1 MKKTKKT
8 VTSRPAPLFLLSLF
22 DRIYYCIFNFVMKTP
37 RLDEPHVMA
46 VIIIAHMIGINTIVL
61 LLFIKS
67 QTGIQIARGNAII
80 GILLLY
86 VLLFSLTAYY
96 YDWKKNGER
105 IVKYYK
111 GKMDASVSVVIGYII
126 FLKAYF
132 YHLLLVLSFFTENDD
147 DSSGKMRDSV
157 LQYGAII
164 WSDQPGSLKK
174 YVLR

>member
-1 MKKTKKT
+1 
-8 VTSRPAPLFLLSLF
+8 
-22 DRIYYCIFNFVMKTP
+22 MKTP
-37 RLDEPHVMA
+37 RRDEPYVMA
-46 VIIIAHMIGINTIVL
+46 VTIIAHMIGINTIVL

-126 FLKAYF
+126 FF
-132 YHLLLVLSFFTENDD
+132 ESLLLPFIIGIIFFHR
-147 DSSGKMRDSV
+147 K
-157 LQYGAII
+157 
-164 WSDQPGSLKK
+164 
-174 YVLR
+174 

>member
-22 DRIYYCIFNFVMKTP
+22 DRIYYCIFNFFMKTP
-37 RLDEPHVMA
+37 RRDEPHVMA
-46 VIIIAHMIGINTIVL
+46 VTIIAHMIGINTIVL

-111 GKMDASVSVVIGYII
+111 GKMDASVNVVIGYII
-126 FLKAYF
+126 FF
-132 YHLLLVLSFFTENDD
+132 ESLLLPFIIGIIFFHR
-147 DSSGKMRDSV
+147 K
-157 LQYGAII
+157 
-164 WSDQPGSLKK
+164 
-174 YVLR
+174 